1 MPMMEHEFHKEIA
14 ADVWVLKVIHDN
26 NIINYKYFWS
36 LSVEEC
42 YTIHIFLN
50 TEAEG

>member
-1 MPMMEHEFHKEIA
+1 MMEHEFHKEIA

-26 NIINYKYFWS
+26 KNYKYFWS
-36 LSVEEC
+36 LSVEEY

-50 TEAEG
+50 TEAEEG